1 MNAPSTSLQVFQF
14 DNVATGASLSL
25 NALEKDGQVWF
36 VANDVCKALGI
47 HPTSTRR
54 LEEDEK
60 GLHKTQTLGG
70 LQQVVIINESGLY
83 SLIFSSNKEQA
94 RAFRRWV
101 TSQVIPSIRK
111 HGGYINGQEALG
123 AEDQQATLQVI
134 QQEAERARAKHY
146 EDKEARSDALR
157 FMGRTPSY
165 GPGGNPRKKLKGAA
179 R

>member
-1 MNAPSTSLQVFQF
+1 MNTPCTSLQMFQF
-14 DNVATGASLSL
+14 DNVATGASISL
-25 NALEKDGQVWF
+25 NALAKDEQVWF
-36 VANDVCKALGI
+36 VASDVCKALGL
-47 HPTSTRR
+47 HPTATRR

-134 QQEAERARAKHY
+134 QQEAERTRAKHY
-146 EDKEARSDALR
+146 EEKEARSEALR
-157 FMGRTPSY
+157 MMRRPHSY
-165 GPGGNPRKKLKGAA
+165 GPGGNPRRKLKVAA